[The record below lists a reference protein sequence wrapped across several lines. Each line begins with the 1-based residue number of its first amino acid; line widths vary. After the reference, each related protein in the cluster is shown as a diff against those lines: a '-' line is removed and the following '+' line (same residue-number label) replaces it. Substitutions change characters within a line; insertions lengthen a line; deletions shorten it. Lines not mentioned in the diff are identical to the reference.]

1 MKAKRI
7 LTAAATVAL
16 VITSVFAGGNLTEV
30 QAKDNDTPKKITLG
44 YWESPNGELLTK
56 EKGSLEAAFPDT
68 DVEWVEFQSGTDI
81 LTAMQSG
88 SIDFAT
94 IGTPPAALG
103 LAKGYPFKIFYLHD
117 VIGESEGLVV
127 KKESGISS
135 VKDLKGKKIA
145 TTFASTS
152 HFSLLSALEA
162 EGLSETDVTLYDMS
176 APDMYASWQR
186 GEIDGAYV
194 WEPVKSKLLD
204 NGGAEIVSSE
214 KMAEKGALTAEVGI
228 VSNSFYEKYPDV
240 VKKYIDIL
248 DESVKSYRD
257 DGKGAAKLM
266 SGGLNLSE
274 EETLTTMDEIIV
286 KDKSEQAEYLGK
298 NGELAEVLKKT
309 ADFLYDQKSLDKKAD
324 EKIFDHGILSELY
337 EGKQS

>member
-1 MKAKRI
+1 M
-7 LTAAATVAL
+7 
-16 VITSVFAGGNLTEV
+16 
-30 QAKDNDTPKKITLG
+30 
-44 YWESPNGELLTK
+44 
-56 EKGSLEAAFPDT
+56 
-68 DVEWVEFQSGTDI
+68 
-81 LTAMQSG
+81 
-88 SIDFAT
+88 
-94 IGTPPAALG
+94 
-103 LAKGYPFKIFYLHD
+103 
-117 VIGESEGLVV
+117 
-127 KKESGISS
+127 
-135 VKDLKGKKIA
+135 
-145 TTFASTS
+145 
-152 HFSLLSALEA
+152 LSALEA

-266 SGGLNLSE
+266 AGGLNLSE
-274 EETLTTMDEIIV
+274 EETRTTMNEIIV
-286 KDKSEQAEYLGK
+286 KDKSEQEAYLGK
-298 NGELAEVLKKT
+298 NGELAGVLKKT

-324 EKIFDHGILSELY
+324 AKVFEQGILSELY
-337 EGKQS
+337 EKK

>member
-1 MKAKRI
+1 
-7 LTAAATVAL
+7 
-16 VITSVFAGGNLTEV
+16 
-30 QAKDNDTPKKITLG
+30 
-44 YWESPNGELLTK
+44 
-56 EKGSLEAAFPDT
+56 
-68 DVEWVEFQSGTDI
+68 
-81 LTAMQSG
+81 MQSG
-88 SIDFAT
+88 SVDFAT

-127 KKESGISS
+127 KNDSGISS

-186 GEIDGAYV
+186 GEIDGVYV
-194 WEPVKSKLLD
+194 WEPVKSQLLD

-214 KMAEKGALTAEVGI
+214 EMAEKGALTAEVGI

-266 SGGLNLSE
+266 AGGLNLSE
-274 EETLTTMDEIIV
+274 EETRTTMNEIIV
-286 KDKSEQAEYLGK
+286 KDKSEQAAYLGK
-298 NGELAEVLKKT
+298 NGELAGVLKKT

-324 EKIFDHGILSELY
+324 AKVFKQGILSELY
-337 EGKQS
+337 EEK

>member
-81 LTAMQSG
+81 LTAMQFG

-103 LAKGYPFKIFYLHD
+103 LAKDYPFKIFYLHD
-117 VIGESEGLVV
+117 IIGESEGLVV
-127 KKESGISS
+127 KKDSGISS

-162 EGLSETDVTLYDMS
+162 EGVSETDVTLYDMS

-186 GEIDGAYV
+186 GEIDGVYV
-194 WEPVKSKLLD
+194 WEPVKSQLID
-204 NGGAEIVSSE
+204 DGGVEIVSSE
-214 KMAEKGALTAEVGI
+214 DMA
-228 VSNSFYEKYPDV
+228 
-240 VKKYIDIL
+240 
-248 DESVKSYRD
+248 
-257 DGKGAAKLM
+257 GKGAAKLM

-298 NGELAEVLKKT
+298 NGELAKVLKKT

-324 EKIFDHGILSELY
+324 EKIFEQGILSELY

>member
-1 MKAKRI
+1 M
-7 LTAAATVAL
+7 
-16 VITSVFAGGNLTEV
+16 
-30 QAKDNDTPKKITLG
+30 
-44 YWESPNGELLTK
+44 
-56 EKGSLEAAFPDT
+56 
-68 DVEWVEFQSGTDI
+68 
-81 LTAMQSG
+81 
-88 SIDFAT
+88 
-94 IGTPPAALG
+94 
-103 LAKGYPFKIFYLHD
+103 
-117 VIGESEGLVV
+117 
-127 KKESGISS
+127 
-135 VKDLKGKKIA
+135 
-145 TTFASTS
+145 
-152 HFSLLSALEA
+152 LSALEA

-248 DESVKSYRD
+248 DESVKSYWD

-266 SGGLNLSE
+266 AGGLNLSE
-274 EETLTTMDEIIV
+274 EETRTTMNEIIV
-286 KDKSEQAEYLGK
+286 KDKSEQEAYLGK
-298 NGELAEVLKKT
+298 NGELAGVLKKT

-324 EKIFDHGILSELY
+324 AKVFEQGILSELY
-337 EGKQS
+337 EKK

>member
-1 MKAKRI
+1 MKKNYMKISVLSVAAVLGVWIVGSALNCFNPTFIPSVKDVLDAFRNLWENGYKGYSLMYHIAASMKRLGIAMVLVFIAGTALGVACGMNRKI
-7 LTAAATVAL
+7 LAAVDSFIQFYRAL
-16 VITSVFAGGNLTEV
+16 PPLAYN
-30 QAKDNDTPKKITLG
+30 TPKKITLG

-68 DVEWVEFQSGTDI
+68 DIEWVEFQSGTDI
-81 LTAMQSG
+81 LTTMQSG

-103 LAKGYPFKIFYLHD
+103 LAKDYPFKIFYLHD
-117 VIGESEGLVV
+117 IIGESEGLVV
-127 KKESGISS
+127 KKDSGISS

-186 GEIDGAYV
+186 GEIDGVYV
-194 WEPVKSKLLD
+194 WEPVKSQLLD
-204 NGGAEIVSSE
+204 NEGTEIVSSE
-214 KMAEKGALTAEVGI
+214 EMAEKGALTAEVGI

-240 VKKYIDIL
+240 VKSIL
-248 DESVKSYRD
+248 
-257 DGKGAAKLM
+257 
-266 SGGLNLSE
+266 
-274 EETLTTMDEIIV
+274 
-286 KDKSEQAEYLGK
+286 
-298 NGELAEVLKKT
+298 
-309 ADFLYDQKSLDKKAD
+309 
-324 EKIFDHGILSELY
+324 IFWMNP
-337 EGKQS
+337 